1 MSTEYGNEYV
11 SESDRIAVLNEWH
24 VRRLS
29 LILDNQSTTY
39 MIVLTACAKA
49 ARAIDS
55 KQLIM
60 TALGDLDRQWGLYER
75 VGRDIAETLQDVI
88 NEAHQPNYFA
98 NDLVVRW
105 LRETTDLGSTSFH
118 MALGRNYADAL
129 RDALSAR
136 LDALEEQDA
145 QDAAVE
151 RENGYL
157 ESGWAR

>member
-1 MSTEYGNEYV
+1 MTTHV

-39 MIVLTACAKA
+39 MIPLTACAKA
-49 ARAIDS
+49 AAAIDS
-55 KQLIM
+55 AQLIR
-60 TALGDLDRQWGLYER
+60 TALSDLDRQWGLHEQI
-75 VGRDIAETLQDVI
+75 GRDIAETLQDVI

-118 MALGRNYADAL
+118 MALGLNYADAL
-129 RDALSAR
+129 RDALTTR
-136 LDALEEQDA
+136 LDVLEEREA

-157 ESGWAR
+157 ESEWAR